1 MLTSRV
7 SIAAVALALSL
18 LLVPVA
24 QAGVTDQIKIAP
36 RGQVSPEGWALV
48 TITYSCAPRAGTTT
62 YLDYAVIQP
71 ETSSFDDLSGPLTCN
86 GRTNKVVVIS
96 GADLDPYRFVPG
108 AARVEASFWNDV
120 LGHWNYP
127 TGFGPR
133 VSAMVTLR

>member
-18 LLVPVA
+18 LLVPAA

-48 TITYSCAPRAGTTT
+48 TITYSCAPRAGTIT

-96 GADLDPYRFVPG
+96 GADPSGRQ
-108 AARVEASFWNDV
+108 RRDV
-120 LGHWNYP
+120 
-127 TGFGPR
+127 R
-133 VSAMVTLR
+133 A